1 MRILLVED
9 DIQLGK
15 ATEEGLKTSF
25 AVDWCQSAEDAEIA
39 LATTPYDLMVLDI
52 NLPEKSGL
60 DLLKELRDRNE
71 KCPVL
76 LLTAYD
82 GLTNR
87 IEGLNAGADDYQVKP
102 FDLGEL
108 IARIGAVIRRSQ
120 GRANP
125 VITFADIVFDPVS
138 KQVIQGGKV
147 VNLSA
152 RELAVFEILMN
163 NISKIVSKQQIEEHI
178 YDWISGDIESNTI
191 EVHISALRRKLGKNV
206 IKTMRGIGYILQS

>member
-15 ATEEGLKTSF
+15 ATAEGLKITF
-25 AVDWCQSAEDAEIA
+25 AVDWCQSAEDAEVA
-39 LATTPYDLMVLDI
+39 LATTSYDLVVLDI

-60 DLLKELRDRNE
+60 ELLKELRVSNN

-76 LLTAYD
+76 FLTAYD
-82 GLTNR
+82 GLENR
-87 IEGLNAGADDYQVKP
+87 IDGLNAGADDYLVKP
-102 FDLGEL
+102 FDLHEL

-125 VITFADIVFDPVS
+125 VITLREIVFDPVA
-138 KQVIQGGKV
+138 KQVSQSGEV

-163 NISKIVSKQQIEEHI
+163 NIAKIVSKEQIEEHV
-178 YDWISGDIESNTI
+178 YDWSSGDIESNTI
-191 EVHISALRRKLGKNV
+191 EVHISALRRKLGRDV
-206 IKTMRGIGYILQS
+206 IKTMRGIGYILQ